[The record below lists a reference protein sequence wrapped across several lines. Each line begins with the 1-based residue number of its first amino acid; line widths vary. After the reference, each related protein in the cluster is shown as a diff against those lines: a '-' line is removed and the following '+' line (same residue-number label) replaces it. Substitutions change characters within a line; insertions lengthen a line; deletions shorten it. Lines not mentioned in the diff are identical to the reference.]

1 MTSEGSVAKIP
12 RFLVIMVSSP
22 TGKFWEYGMRF
33 NKTELEQFRKIL
45 RERRTVLNGFVNRMQ
60 DEALNKSRDDSGGDF
75 NHMADMGTDNYDQE
89 FTLGL
94 IENEESEVREIDRAL
109 KKIVD
114 GTFGLCE
121 SCGCNIPK
129 ARLKALPS
137 ARTCVQCKEAEE
149 KHS

>member
-1 MTSEGSVAKIP
+1 
-12 RFLVIMVSSP
+12 
-22 TGKFWEYGMRF
+22 MRF
-33 NKTELEQFRKIL
+33 SKTELEQFRKML
-45 RERRTVLNGFVNRMQ
+45 RERRAVLSGFVNRMQ

-94 IENEESEVREIDRAL
+94 IENEEDEVRAIDLAL

-121 SCGCNIPK
+121 SCGSK
-129 ARLKALPS
+129 LR
-137 ARTCVQCKEAEE
+137 
-149 KHS
+149 